1 MARGRSHLSMLRAT
15 LLDDWA
21 VAPITAPERNDL
33 LEVLDDRTGTRAT
46 IITSQ
51 LPLEK
56 WYEYLA
62 EPTIAD
68 AILDRIVH
76 HSHRIALKGE
86 SLRKKQARRK

>member
-1 MARGRSHLSMLRAT
+1 MIAEGHPV
-15 LLDDWA
+15 DDL
-21 VAPITAPERNDL
+21 VTAPERHDL
-33 LEVLDDRTGTRAT
+33 LEVLDDRTGTKAT

-86 SLRKKQARRK
+86 SRRKKQPPRK